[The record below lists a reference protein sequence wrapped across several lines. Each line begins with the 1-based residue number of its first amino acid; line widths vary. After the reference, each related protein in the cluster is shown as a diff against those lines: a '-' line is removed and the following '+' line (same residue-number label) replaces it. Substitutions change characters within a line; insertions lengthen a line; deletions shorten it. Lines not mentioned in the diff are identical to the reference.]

1 MEKSVLKKYAALI
14 AGYGLNV
21 QEGQDVL
28 IQVNIENQ
36 DFALLCVEECY
47 RLGARK
53 VIVDWLSQDLDRLNY
68 NYRSLDTLS
77 EYEEFE

>member
-1 MEKSVLKKYAALI
+1 MNKSVLNKYAFLI
-14 AGYGLNV
+14 VGYGLNV

-28 IQVNIENQ
+28 IQVSIENH

-53 VIVDWLSQDLDRLNY
+53 VIVDWLSQELDRMH
-68 NYRSLDTLS
+68 
-77 EYEEFE
+77 

>member
-36 DFALLCVEECY
+36 DFALLWVEE
-47 RLGARK
+47 
-53 VIVDWLSQDLDRLNY
+53 W
-68 NYRSLDTLS
+68 
-77 EYEEFE
+77 